1 MNPEQRS
8 TGPLQI
14 QTDPDSSK
22 PDAEPGQHTLTRKL
36 QGYAAVKPHGSGAI
50 HCRQTNLNRR
60 FARPVF
66 HQRDLAGGG
75 NSLRSNHD
83 RVWRFAF

>member
-22 PDAEPGQHTLTRKL
+22 PDAEPGQRTLTKQL
-36 QGYAAVKPHGSGAI
+36 LGHAAVETLGGGAI
-50 HCRQTNLNRR
+50 HRQQINLNRR